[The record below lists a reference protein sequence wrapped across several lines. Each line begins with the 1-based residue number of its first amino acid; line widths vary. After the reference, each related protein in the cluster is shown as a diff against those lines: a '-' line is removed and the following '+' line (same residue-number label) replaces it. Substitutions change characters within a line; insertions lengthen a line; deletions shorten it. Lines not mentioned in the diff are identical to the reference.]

1 MVTLRLR
8 FVVSDKDRHGNIQ
21 YYFRRKGEAKVRFH
35 GAPGSKEFMDA
46 YQKALGGLEKSKL
59 LVGRPAKPG
68 SFGHVCTLYYSSA
81 VFGKL
86 NVKTQIWRR
95 RVLDE
100 ICRECADFAIDKM
113 QPLHVRKLRDQKEK
127 FPSAS
132 EARLKALR
140 ALFRFACDQGLAA
153 LDPTIGVKRLE
164 HYSEGHHTWTAE
176 EIGQFER
183 RHPVGSKARLAMALM
198 LYTACRRGDVVRLG
212 PQHVKDGK
220 LEYRQAKNSKRKP
233 SDISIPVHP
242 DLTKIIDATPLQHLT
257 FLTTEYGRPFTEAG
271 FGNWFRDR
279 CDDAGLKECSAHGL
293 RKASAKHL
301 AEGGASTLEIMSVTG
316 HRSLSEVERY
326 TREAGRKT
334 LAESAM
340 AKFKPRT

>member
-1 MVTLRLR
+1 
-8 FVVSDKDRHGNIQ
+8 
-21 YYFRRKGEAKVRFH
+21 
-35 GAPGSKEFMDA
+35 MDA
-46 YQKALGGLEKSKL
+46 YQKALSGLEKVTSV
-59 LVGRPAKPG
+59 VGRPAKPG

-95 RVLDE
+95 RVIDE
-100 ICRECADFAIDKM
+100 ICCQCADFPIDKM
-113 QPLHVRKLRDQKEK
+113 RPSDVRKLRDQKAE

-140 ALFRFACDQGLAA
+140 ALFRFACDHDLAA
-153 LDPTIGVKRLE
+153 VDPTIGVKRLE
-164 HYSEGHHTWTAE
+164 HYSEGHHTWTTDE
-176 EIGQFER
+176 VGQFER
-183 RHPVGSKARLAMALM
+183 RHPIGSKARLAMALM

-233 SDISIPVHP
+233 SDINIPVHD
-242 DLTKIIDATPLQHLT
+242 DLMEIIDATPRQHLT

-279 CDDAGLKECSAHGL
+279 CDEAGLKNCSAHGL
-293 RKASAKHL
+293 RKASAKYL

-316 HRSLSEVERY
+316 HRSLTEVERY

>member
-8 FVVSDKDRHGNIQ
+8 FVVADRDRHGNVR
-21 YYFRRKGEAKVRFH
+21 YYFRRKGEKKVRLH
-35 GAPGSKEFMDA
+35 GIPGSKEFMDV
-46 YQKALGGLEKSKL
+46 YQKALSGLEKSTSA
-59 LVGRPAKPG
+59 GRPAKPG
-68 SFGHVCTLYYSSA
+68 CFGHVCTLYCSNA

-100 ICRECADFAIDKM
+100 ICRQCADFPIDKM
-113 QPLHVRKLRDQKEK
+113 RPSDVRKLRDQKKE

-140 ALFRFACDQGLAA
+140 ALFRFACDQDLAA
-153 LDPTIGVKRLE
+153 VDPTIGVRPLE
-164 HYSEGHHTWTAE
+164 NFSEGHHTWTTDQIA
-176 EIGQFER
+176 QFER

-198 LYTACRRGDVVRLG
+198 LYTACRRGDVIRLG
-212 PQHVKDGK
+212 PQHIKDGQ

-233 SDISIPVHP
+233 SDISIPVHA
-242 DLTKIIDATPLQHLT
+242 DLMEIIQATPREHLT
-257 FLTTEYGRPFTEAG
+257 FLTTEYAKPFTDAG

-279 CDDAGLKECSAHGL
+279 CNEAGLKDCSAHGL

-301 AEGGASTLEIMSVTG
+301 AECGATTLEIMSIAG
-316 HRSLSEVERY
+316 HKSLGEVERY
-326 TREAGRKT
+326 TRAAGRKT

-340 AKFKPRT
+340 ANFKPRT